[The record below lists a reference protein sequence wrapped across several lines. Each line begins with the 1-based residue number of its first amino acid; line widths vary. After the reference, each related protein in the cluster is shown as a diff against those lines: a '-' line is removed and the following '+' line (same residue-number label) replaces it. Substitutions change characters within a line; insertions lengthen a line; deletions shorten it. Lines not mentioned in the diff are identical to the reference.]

1 MYLLTS
7 VLALLPTLSLSFPLA
22 PPQSPL
28 HTSGSGEDHKIEPL
42 LPTCSTLTFPS
53 PCKCPK
59 GTSYVST
66 VTYGVIGANAKDV
79 YDLCGN
85 FFEIEWLGNHPKETA
100 GPTNTIGSTRTDWV
114 RTMLGYYNF
123 TEEVQQWDESP
134 DGGFAFAY
142 KQQNNPIIYHDD
154 VGPGAFA
161 GELITWRSE
170 YLGQYQTSVTWSVYA
185 CFTGGLLG

>member
-1 MYLLTS
+1 MFLSPL
-7 VLALLPTLSLSFPLA
+7 VLALLPTLILSFPLG

-28 HTSGSGEDHKIEPL
+28 QNSGSGEDQKIEPL

-85 FFEIEWLGNHPKETA
+85 FFEIEWLGMHPKETA

-123 TEEVQQWDESP
+123 TEEVSSTR
-134 DGGFAFAY
+134 
-142 KQQNNPIIYHDD
+142 
-154 VGPGAFA
+154 
-161 GELITWRSE
+161 L
-170 YLGQYQTSVTWSVYA
+170 
-185 CFTGGLLG
+185 CC